1 MLMAIMYFLWQ
12 VLQPRSEPVDLVG
25 LIVGSGFLA
34 VILVTSGGLL
44 FFRNLTQKS
53 HSLEASESRRK
64 RLHSAISTPPLQLL
78 GSYPVVKLVLTY
90 LVVGATWILVSDQLI
105 SSLIR
110 DPELISRL
118 QTYKGWFYVSV
129 TAILLG
135 ILTQRYLNQLRRA
148 ERELYESQN
157 CLAGIIASALDGII
171 IVEEQHGITLLNT
184 AAEQLFGRSTA
195 ELFGKPLKMLIPDCF
210 QLASDSQS
218 PEKQSATAQ
227 PGNLCIAY
235 GLRVSGESFPIEA
248 TISRIDVAKRVF
260 FTVIL
265 RDITERK
272 RVQEEMQRFIS
283 GSPAVIYALTVEP
296 GHPRTIW
303 VSKNVADITGYNLTE
318 VMADDWWEG
327 NVHPEDQ
334 ARVKVLG
341 AMVYSTGHQISEYR
355 FRRKDG
361 SYFWVR
367 DESQVLRDE
376 QGIPTEIVGSW
387 SDITERIELE
397 DQLRQSQKMEAI
409 GKLAGG
415 VAHDFNNLLTVIIGY
430 SDLLLRR
437 MTEYDPKRNY
447 VTDIRQAGEQA
458 SALTRQLLAFSRKQI
473 LEPKILDLNEIV
485 TNIEKMLRRLIGE
498 DIVLTSVLNPA
509 LGKVKV
515 DPGQIEQVIIN
526 LAVNARD
533 AMPQG
538 GHLTIETSMIEFSE
552 ELCRVHPDYKPGWY
566 VRLSL
571 TDTGCG
577 MTAEVKDRIFEP
589 FFTTKEQGKGTGLG
603 LATVFGILKQSEGHI
618 EVYSEVG
625 VGTSFKIYLPIIEE
639 SWFANADSEMIE
651 PVRHG
656 HESIL
661 LVEDEPIVREVT
673 KQSLEAFSYHV
684 IEARSGQEALDLLK
698 TMSEPVALLITDV
711 VMPQMNGRQL
721 AEQLRSKFPDLKVL
735 FMSGYTDDAI
745 VRHGVLD
752 ANVAFLQKPFTPTA
766 LAKKVQDIL
775 ERKPNEE

>member
-1 MLMAIMYFLWQ
+1 MLMAIMYFLCHALHPQ
-12 VLQPRSEPVDLVG
+12 SDQIELLG
-25 LIVGSGFLA
+25 LMMGSSFLA
-34 VILVTSGGLL
+34 LILVMSGGFF

-53 HSLEASESRRK
+53 QAAEASESRRK

-78 GSYPVVKLVLTY
+78 GFYPVVKLVLIY
-90 LVVGATWILVSDQLI
+90 LIIGATWILVSDQLI

-118 QTYKGWFYVSV
+118 QTYKGWFYVLV

-135 ILTQRYLNQLRRA
+135 ALTQRYLNQLRRS
-148 ERELYESQN
+148 EQELYESQN

-171 IVEEQHGITLLNT
+171 IVEEQRGITLLNT
-184 AAEQLFGRSTA
+184 AAEQLFGRPTA
-195 ELFGKPLKMLIPDCF
+195 ELFGKPLKILIPECS

-227 PGNLCIAY
+227 PGNLCISY
-235 GLRVSGESFPIEA
+235 GLRASGERFPIEA
-248 TISRIDVAKRVF
+248 TISRIDVAGRVF

-303 VSKNVADITGYNLTE
+303 VSKNVADITGYSLPE
-318 VMADDWWEG
+318 VMADDWWER

-334 ARVKVLG
+334 DRAEEDVSN
-341 AMVYSTGHQISEYR
+341 VYRTGHQISEYR

-367 DESQVLRDE
+367 DESQLLRDE

-415 VAHDFNNLLTVIIGY
+415 VAHDFNNLLTVIVGY

-437 MTEYDPKRNY
+437 MPEYDPKRNY
-447 VTDIRQAGEQA
+447 VVDIRQAGDQA

-485 TNIEKMLRRLIGE
+485 TTIEKMLRRLIGE
-498 DIVLTSVLNPA
+498 DILLTSVLKPA
-509 LGKVKV
+509 LGKVKI

-538 GHLTIETSMIEFSE
+538 GHLTIETSMVEFTE
-552 ELCRVHPDYKPGWY
+552 DFCCLHPDYKPGWY
-566 VRLSL
+566 VLLSL

-577 MTAEVKDRIFEP
+577 MTAEVKNRIFEP

-603 LATVFGILKQSEGHI
+603 LATVFGILKQSDGHI

-639 SWFANADSEMIE
+639 KWLANTGSEMIE

-661 LVEDEPIVREVT
+661 LVEDEPVVREVT

-684 IEARSGQEALDLLK
+684 IEASSGHEALDLIE
-698 TMSEPVALLITDV
+698 TISEPVAMLITDV

-721 AEQLRSKFPDLKVL
+721 AEQLRLKFPDLKVL

-752 ANVAFLQKPFTPTA
+752 ANVAFLQKPFTPTS
-766 LAKKVQDIL
+766 LAKKVQEVLDG
-775 ERKPNEE
+775 KPTEE

>member
-1 MLMAIMYFLWQ
+1 
-12 VLQPRSEPVDLVG
+12 
-25 LIVGSGFLA
+25 
-34 VILVTSGGLL
+34 
-44 FFRNLTQKS
+44 
-53 HSLEASESRRK
+53 
-64 RLHSAISTPPLQLL
+64 
-78 GSYPVVKLVLTY
+78 
-90 LVVGATWILVSDQLI
+90 
-105 SSLIR
+105 
-110 DPELISRL
+110 
-118 QTYKGWFYVSV
+118 
-129 TAILLG
+129 
-135 ILTQRYLNQLRRA
+135 
-148 ERELYESQN
+148 
-157 CLAGIIASALDGII
+157 
-171 IVEEQHGITLLNT
+171 
-184 AAEQLFGRSTA
+184 
-195 ELFGKPLKMLIPDCF
+195 
-210 QLASDSQS
+210 
-218 PEKQSATAQ
+218 
-227 PGNLCIAY
+227 
-235 GLRVSGESFPIEA
+235 
-248 TISRIDVAKRVF
+248 
-260 FTVIL
+260 
-265 RDITERK
+265 
-272 RVQEEMQRFIS
+272 
-283 GSPAVIYALTVEP
+283 VEP

-334 ARVKVLG
+334 ARVQVLG

-367 DESQVLRDE
+367 DESQLLRDE

-437 MTEYDPKRNY
+437 MAEYDPKRNY

-458 SALTRQLLAFSRKQI
+458 SSLTRQLLAFSRKQI

-498 DIVLTSVLNPA
+498 DIVLTSVLGPA

-533 AMPQG
+533 AMPEG
-538 GHLTIETSMIEFSE
+538 GRLTIETRMVEFTE
-552 ELCRVHPDYKPGWY
+552 DFCRLHPDYNPGWY
-566 VRLSL
+566 VLLSL

-577 MTAEVKDRIFEP
+577 MTADVKNRIFEP

-618 EVYSEVG
+618 EVNSEVG
-625 VGTSFKIYLPIIEE
+625 CGTCFNIYLPVIKEQ
-639 SWFANADSEMIE
+639 WE
-651 PVRHG
+651 PEASNTLELLRPG

-661 LVEDEPIVREVT
+661 LVEDEPVVREVT

-684 IEARSGQEALDLLK
+684 IEASSGQEALDLLK
-698 TMSEPVALLITDV
+698 TTSEPVALLITDV

-766 LAKKVQDIL
+766 LAKKVQEIL
-775 ERKPNEE
+775 ERKQHEE

>member
-1 MLMAIMYFLWQ
+1 MLMVIMDFLYQ
-12 VLQPRSEPVDLVG
+12 VFQTQSDPLAFLG
-25 LIVGSGFLA
+25 LIVGSSFLV
-34 VILVTSGGLL
+34 VILVTSGGFL
-44 FFRNLTQKS
+44 FFRNLTQKPHAPEVS
-53 HSLEASESRRK
+53 EARRK

-78 GSYPVVKLVLTY
+78 GFYPVVTLVLIY
-90 LVVGATWILVSDQLI
+90 LVVGATWILVSDQVI

-135 ILTQRYLNQLRRA
+135 ALTQRYLNQLRWA

-171 IVEEQHGITLLNT
+171 IVEEQRGITLLNT
-184 AAEQLFGRSTA
+184 AAEHLFGRTTA
-195 ELFGKPLKMLIPDCF
+195 ELFGKPLKVLIPDCV

-218 PEKQSATAQ
+218 PEKQSAATQ
-227 PGNLCIAY
+227 LGNLCLSY
-235 GLRVSGESFPIEA
+235 GLRASGESFPIEA
-248 TISRIDVAKRVF
+248 TISRIEVTGQAF

-303 VSKNVADITGYNLTE
+303 VSKNVADITGYTLAE
-318 VMADDWWEG
+318 VMADDWWER
-327 NVHPEDQ
+327 NVHPEDK
-334 ARVKVLG
+334 ARVNVLG
-341 AMVYSTGHQISEYR
+341 AMVHTVGHQISEYR

-367 DESQVLRDE
+367 DESQLLRDE

-437 MTEYDPKRNY
+437 MAEYDPKRNY

-458 SALTRQLLAFSRKQI
+458 SSLTRQLLAFSRKQI

-498 DIVLTSVLNPA
+498 DIVLTSVLGPA

-533 AMPQG
+533 AMPEG
-538 GHLTIETSMIEFSE
+538 GRLTIETRMVEFTE
-552 ELCRVHPDYKPGWY
+552 DFCRLHPDYNPGWY
-566 VRLSL
+566 VLLSL

-577 MTAEVKDRIFEP
+577 MTADVKNRIFEP

-618 EVYSEVG
+618 EVNSEVG
-625 VGTSFKIYLPIIEE
+625 CGTCFNIYLPVIKEQ
-639 SWFANADSEMIE
+639 WE
-651 PVRHG
+651 PEASNTLELLRPG

-661 LVEDEPIVREVT
+661 LVEDEPVVREVT

-684 IEARSGQEALDLLK
+684 IEASSGQEALDLLK
-698 TMSEPVALLITDV
+698 TTSEPVALLITDV

-766 LAKKVQDIL
+766 LAKKVQEIL
-775 ERKPNEE
+775 ERKQHEE

>member
-1 MLMAIMYFLWQ
+1 
-12 VLQPRSEPVDLVG
+12 
-25 LIVGSGFLA
+25 
-34 VILVTSGGLL
+34 
-44 FFRNLTQKS
+44 
-53 HSLEASESRRK
+53 
-64 RLHSAISTPPLQLL
+64 
-78 GSYPVVKLVLTY
+78 
-90 LVVGATWILVSDQLI
+90 
-105 SSLIR
+105 
-110 DPELISRL
+110 
-118 QTYKGWFYVSV
+118 
-129 TAILLG
+129 
-135 ILTQRYLNQLRRA
+135 
-148 ERELYESQN
+148 
-157 CLAGIIASALDGII
+157 
-171 IVEEQHGITLLNT
+171 
-184 AAEQLFGRSTA
+184 
-195 ELFGKPLKMLIPDCF
+195 
-210 QLASDSQS
+210 DSQS
-218 PEKQSATAQ
+218 PEKQSATTQ

-235 GLRVSGESFPIEA
+235 GLRASGEPFPLEA

-334 ARVKVLG
+334 ARVQVLG

-367 DESQVLRDE
+367 DESQLLRDE

-437 MTEYDPKRNY
+437 MAEYDPKRNY

-458 SALTRQLLAFSRKQI
+458 SSLTRQLLAFSRKQI

-498 DIVLTSVLNPA
+498 DIVLTSVLGPA

-533 AMPQG
+533 AMPEG
-538 GHLTIETSMIEFSE
+538 GRLTIETRMVEFTE
-552 ELCRVHPDYKPGWY
+552 DFCRLHPDYNPGWY
-566 VRLSL
+566 VLLSL

-577 MTAEVKDRIFEP
+577 MTADVKNRIFEP

-618 EVYSEVG
+618 EVNSEVG
-625 VGTSFKIYLPIIEE
+625 CGTCFNIYLPVIKEQ
-639 SWFANADSEMIE
+639 WE
-651 PVRHG
+651 PEASNTLELLRPG

-661 LVEDEPIVREVT
+661 LVEDEPVVREVT

-684 IEARSGQEALDLLK
+684 IEASSGQEALDLLK
-698 TMSEPVALLITDV
+698 TTSEPVALLITDV

-766 LAKKVQDIL
+766 LAKKVQEIL
-775 ERKPNEE
+775 ERKQHEE